1 MNGEKGVPPSTPVQ
15 IERYF
20 DQPPG
25 AISFYCDF
33 TQVVSTGAEVVLQL
47 YETIPAAPDREG
59 KITKV
64 VSRLRATVTFSI
76 PHAQNFGKV
85 LVERTMEGRHESH

>member
-1 MNGEKGVPPSTPVQ
+1 MNGEKAVPPEIV

-20 DQPPG
+20 EQSPA

-33 TQVVSTGAEVVLQL
+33 AQVLGTGNEVVLQF
-47 YETIPAAPDREG
+47 YETIPGTPDREG

-64 VSRLRATVTFSI
+64 LSRLRATITFSL
-76 PHAQNFGKV
+76 PHAQVFGKV
-85 LVERTMEGRHESH
+85 LVARTEEGKK

>member
-1 MNGEKGVPPSTPVQ
+1 MNGEKAILPPTQAQ

-20 DQPPG
+20 EQSPA

-33 TQVVSTGAEVVLQL
+33 GQVIGTDNEVVLQF
-47 YETIPAAPDREG
+47 YETIPGTPDREG

-64 VSRLRATVTFSI
+64 LSRLRATITFSI
-76 PHAQNFGKV
+76 PHAQAFGKV
-85 LVERTMEGRHESH
+85 LIARTEEGKK